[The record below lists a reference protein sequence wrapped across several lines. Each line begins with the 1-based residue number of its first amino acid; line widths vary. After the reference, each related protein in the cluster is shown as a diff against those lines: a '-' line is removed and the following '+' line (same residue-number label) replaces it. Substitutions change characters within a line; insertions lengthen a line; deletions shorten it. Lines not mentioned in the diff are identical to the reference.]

1 MRMIYQVAFSGP
13 IQQAARTVRQSVSQS
28 GWSVASRCEH
38 RTKHDRRGDYFW
50 ILNHR
55 GASRPIIGCAFGLVC
70 LRFCEVQAVVG
81 FDSWIRDWSA
91 PLFFA
96 HVVVSRRR
104 ITQPMWKLIWPTIF
118 PWCLFFYR
126 SRNGFSIGGDGW
138 KLNLHTG
145 LFSFVLHPSNGRS
158 GVRVTPLWWECRWAD
173 TVWS

>member
-28 GWSVASRCEH
+28 GWSVASRCEL

-104 ITQPMWKLIWPTIF
+104 ITQPMWKLIWPTILSEVF
-118 PWCLFFYR
+118 IFLSIPEWVFNWGWWVKIEFAHWFIFFCLAP
-126 SRNGFSIGGDGW
+126 
-138 KLNLHTG
+138 LHWTF
-145 LFSFVLHPSNGRS
+145 LGRRVS
-158 GVRVTPLWWECRWAD
+158 G
-173 TVWS
+173 